1 MNHIDAHVHVWTDD
15 YERFPFAEGHTPE
28 GIAPRAFHPEEI
40 LAHAKACGV
49 DRVVLVQ
56 MIYYGTDNSYMLH
69 VMDDHPGVFGGIAVV
84 DPHGSAPDQ
93 EMLNLAEQGVRGFRV
108 YAFPVPGSG
117 APAESWLD
125 GVGYER
131 MFRAGAE
138 ANLAICALMSPDG
151 LPALDRQCERF
162 PQTPVIIDHL
172 CSIGAGDAEIRQ
184 EDVSALCAMAAR
196 HPKVMVK
203 LSAFYALGEGTP
215 PYADLAEM
223 IEQVYE
229 AFGAARLMW
238 ASDCPYQVQGD
249 HRYEPSIALIRDG
262 LDFLSDA
269 DRQQILRGTAAGVFF
284 G

>member
-1 MNHIDAHVHVWTDD
+1 MWTDD
-15 YERFPFAEGHTPE
+15 YERFPFAQGYTPE
-28 GIAPRAFHPEEI
+28 GIAPRAFYPEEI
-40 LAHAKACGV
+40 LSHAKACGV

-84 DPHGSAPDQ
+84 DPHGSAPDR
-93 EMLNLAEQGVRGFRV
+93 EMLTLAEQGVRGFRV
-108 YAFPVPGSG
+108 YGFPIQDGG
-117 APAESWLD
+117 APPESWLD

-131 MFRAGAE
+131 MFRAAAE

-172 CSIGAGDAEIRQ
+172 CSIGAGDAAIRQ
-184 EDVSALCAMAAR
+184 EDVLALCAMAHR

-203 LSAFYALGEGTP
+203 LSAFYALGDRTP

-262 LDFLSDA
+262 LDFLTDA
-269 DRQQILRGTAAGVFF
+269 DRQQILRGTAEGFF
-284 G
+284 FD